1 MKIKPLKPR
10 SLVLKKARVTNYDFQ
25 LGQEII
31 DFGLYSV
38 VTKPQLPRSSLVEEY
53 KVTKVRQHLTL
64 FT

>member
-31 DFGLYSV
+31 DYGLYSV

-53 KVTKVRQHLTL
+53 KVTKV
-64 FT
+64 